1 MGTNDTHKSKL
12 FYVVK
17 ESDVNK
23 FLLDPIS
30 KTSIGIVQSNGIAYM
45 VHNGLQIGL
54 SSEQLNEQ
62 ISTIV
67 NEQSMGLDNVW
78 GKIDTGTKPYIQLET
93 PKPSPTV
100 TVTPSSTVTVTPTCT
115 CTCDCT
121 CTCTVSCTCTCDCTC
136 EHDRPS
142 TTPYITTT
150 TIEPSTTIEL
160 RTTVVPSTTIT
171 PTGTL

>member
-1 MGTNDTHKSKL
+1 MGTNNTHKSKL

-100 TVTPSSTVTVTPTCT
+100 TVTPTCT

-121 CTCTVSCTCTCDCTC
+121 CTCSVSCTCTCDCTC

-150 TIEPSTTIEL
+150 TVEPSTTIEIT
-160 RTTVVPSTTIT
+160 TTVVPSTTIT